1 MTYGW
6 DGSIGV
12 FGVTAFVVGI
22 LALAALIIR
31 RDKRTPLSAADYT
44 FMFVGIAGPIISLA
58 VLFLRF

>member
-1 MTYGW
+1 MNHGGH
-6 DGSIGV
+6 GSISV

-31 RDKRTPLSAADYT
+31 RDKRKPLNAADYT
-44 FMFVGIAGPIISLA
+44 FMFVGIAGPIIGLA